1 MASGGRFGVDGTVG
15 AAQDGP
21 GWFEWLGWLKRLGLG
36 RLCLCQVDRRVDGLR
51 CEVGG
56 KVTAAR
62 SVQCAHMS
70 ALQVWQGAS

>member
-1 MASGGRFGVDGTVG
+1 MARGGGFGVDVTSG
-15 AAQDGP
+15 AARDGP
-21 GWFEWLGWLKRLGLG
+21 GWFEALEWLKRLEFG

-70 ALQVWQGAS
+70 AL